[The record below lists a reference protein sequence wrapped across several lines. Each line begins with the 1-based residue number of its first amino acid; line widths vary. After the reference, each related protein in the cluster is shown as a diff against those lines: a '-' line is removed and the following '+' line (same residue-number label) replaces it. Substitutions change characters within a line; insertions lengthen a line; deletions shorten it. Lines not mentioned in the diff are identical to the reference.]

1 MSRQRLALL
10 IVVAL
15 VAIVAAFYVSTQ
27 RNAPHETP
35 GLALLPALTDDLN
48 AVTAVT
54 VRKGSATPTVTLH
67 KAGQQWAVAERAD
80 YPADVSKLRLLLVAL
95 RDAKIVEEKTVDPAR
110 FPQIGVEDP
119 VAAGA
124 AGAEVAVAT
133 AGGKSAV
140 IVGKT
145 VGSGNFVRRQGE
157 NRSYSVEPSITL
169 ETEPKFWID
178 ARLIDVPAA
187 LIQSI
192 EFKPAAGLSFAL
204 HRLNP
209 ADNTFSLEGIPAGR
223 KAKDGHALAPSP
235 SLLTGLNAE
244 DVAASSTVDFTSP
257 SQVIVKLTDGR
268 VLTLVGTTVS
278 DKHWIQVTSNKDAD
292 LTAKTQGRAFEIAS
306 YRYDEIFK
314 PLEQLLESPPQKTPA
329 ASPKAESKVAPK
341 VAPKDAPKA
350 KPRPSGAAT
359 APDAQD
365 KPAPAATP

>member
-1 MSRQRLALL
+1 MSRHRFALL
-10 IVVAL
+10 LVVAL
-15 VAIVAAFYVSTQ
+15 VAIAAAFYVSTL
-27 RNAPHETP
+27 RDAPHETP
-35 GLALLPALTDDLN
+35 GLALLPALPNDLN

-54 VRKGSATPTVTLH
+54 VRKGSATPTLTLH
-67 KAGQQWAVAERAD
+67 KAGQRWSVAERAD

-95 RDAKIVEEKTVDPAR
+95 RDARIVEAKTVDPAR

-119 VAAGA
+119 VDAGA
-124 AGAEVAVAT
+124 AGAEVAVLT
-133 AGGKSAV
+133 AGGQSAV
-140 IVGKT
+140 IVGKA

-157 NRSYSVEPSITL
+157 NRAYSVEPSITL
-169 ETEPKFWID
+169 ETEPRFWID

-187 LIQSI
+187 LVQSF
-192 EFKPAAGLSFAL
+192 EFKPAAGAAFTL

-209 ADNTFSLEGIPAGR
+209 ADNTFSLDGVPAGR

-235 SLLTGLNAE
+235 SMLTGLNAE
-244 DVAASSTVDFTSP
+244 DVAAANTIAFASP
-257 SQVIVKLTDGR
+257 TQVIVTLTDGK

-314 PLEQLLESPPQKTPA
+314 PLEQLLEALPQKTPVA
-329 ASPKAESKVAPK
+329 AKGASKAAPAAPPVPKS
-341 VAPKDAPKA
+341 
-350 KPRPSGAAT
+350 RPSGVAA
-359 APDAQD
+359 PPQAQD